1 MMTSSF
7 QVAMILRAPVREFT
21 PPNRSPDIRIAIPVL
36 KFGAVPVDPPLILAP
51 MAGITDH
58 AYRLML
64 RSIGG
69 VGLVT
74 MEFISSEAISRGNA
88 RQLRKMVFSDEERP
102 ISIQI
107 YGSDPDR
114 MAAAADIVEEL
125 GPDVCDI
132 NMGCPANKVLK
143 GCAGAAL
150 MGDPNLAEAIVRKV
164 KSRLSIPLT
173 VKFRLGLD
181 DSRKNFLELGRIC
194 EGEGAAAVAMHGRT
208 ARQMYTGRADWDRI
222 GELKAALTIP
232 VVGNG
237 DIETAEDAV
246 AMFEKTGCDAVMCG
260 RATMKNPWIFRQT
273 QDLLSGRHPRAPTL
287 EERRDLML
295 EHFSGIE
302 REAFD
307 PREALHKLR
316 TMTGWYTH
324 GLPNGRALRVRIF
337 GLATPADFRAA
348 VEEFFAGL
356 SVARETPAPEPV
368 PVAVGRGVRFANS
381 GREILATGAAH
392 RFLREADR
400 QP

>member
-1 MMTSSF
+1 MEDICLRRRILLSPPRPSANHTSLVPLQF
-7 QVAMILRAPVREFT
+7 LRMLR
-21 PPNRSPDIRIAIPVL
+21 L
-36 KFGAVPVDPPLILAP
+36 GAVPVDPPLILAP

-64 RSIGG
+64 RRIGG

-74 MEFISSEAISRGNA
+74 MEFISSEAVSRGNA
-88 RQLRKMVFSDEERP
+88 RQLRKMFFSEEERP

-107 YGSDPDR
+107 YGSDPER

-222 GELKAALTIP
+222 GELKAALSIP
-232 VVGNG
+232 VIGNG
-237 DIETAEDAV
+237 DIETAEDA
-246 AMFEKTGCDAVMCG
+246 
-260 RATMKNPWIFRQT
+260 
-273 QDLLSGRHPRAPTL
+273 
-287 EERRDLML
+287 
-295 EHFSGIE
+295 
-302 REAFD
+302 
-307 PREALHKLR
+307 
-316 TMTGWYTH
+316 
-324 GLPNGRALRVRIF
+324 
-337 GLATPADFRAA
+337 
-348 VEEFFAGL
+348 
-356 SVARETPAPEPV
+356 
-368 PVAVGRGVRFANS
+368 
-381 GREILATGAAH
+381 
-392 RFLREADR
+392 
-400 QP
+400 